1 MHLTM
6 TKNILLRFLSLSLCL
21 APFAP
26 LSAAEP
32 EPKLPPA
39 AAQTVDFQKD
49 IAPILRGSC
58 IKCHSGEEAK
68 GKLRMET
75 RELLMKGGES
85 GAVVVNGKSGES
97 ELIRL
102 VVGLEKERVMPAQ
115 GPRLKEEQIGLL
127 RGWIDQGLKWDAG
140 FRFKPVQQMP
150 LAPRKVNLPQFA
162 AGQAPPNPID
172 LLLRDYFGENKV
184 ELKEFASDRV
194 FARRVYLDLVG
205 KLPPPEFLEQFAAVG
220 NDPLKR
226 QKLVRQLL
234 DDKKAYAEHWLTFWN
249 DQLRNAYRGTGF
261 IDGGRKP
268 ITDWLY
274 KSLYENKPYDQF
286 VHELISPV
294 PGSEGFTG
302 GITWRGVVN
311 ASQRREMQAA
321 QNIGQVFLGTNL
333 KCASCHDS
341 FVNHWKLTDSYGL
354 AAVFADG
361 PLEMHRCDKPTGEM
375 AKVAFIYPQLGS
387 IDAAAPKAERMKQ
400 LADLMTGPK
409 NGRLARVIVNRLWA
423 QLMGQGLVEP
433 LDDLDQPAWNQ
444 DLLDWL
450 AVDLAEHQYDLKH
463 TLELICTS
471 DVYSRPSV
479 GAPKADES
487 EIVFRGPIV
496 KRMSAEQFVDAVSI
510 LTGTPPGQ
518 PAVNP
523 PAVEKGAAAEVKL
536 AGKWIWNDANAAK
549 AASGG
554 RVFFRRTFEL
564 TELPARALAVITCDN
579 EFMLFVNGRKAV
591 EGKEWSSPT
600 SLNLAPYLQKG
611 MNVIAVEATNWP
623 DAETKR
629 GLENKSPNP
638 AGLAFSLAY
647 QMEKGGPWAA
657 LETDET
663 WLAHDK
669 YLVGWGKNDFE
680 PQGWQHAKELG
691 GYDIGPWNIGG
702 KFQSALS
709 TASSTIPGGHVR
721 ASLVN
726 DDPLTRALGRPN
738 REQVVTRRDSLATT
752 LQALEL
758 TNGSTLDAMLKKGAD
773 RLLKIHDETPTPPQ
787 QLVQSIYATALSR
800 EPTAAELATA
810 RELLG
815 EKPTKESVEDLL
827 WIVAMLPEFQLVH

>member
-1 MHLTM
+1 M
-6 TKNILLRFLSLSLCL
+6 TKYILFATISVAFCFAVL
-21 APFAP
+21 AP
-26 LSAAEP
+26 LSALEP

-39 AAQTVDFQKD
+39 SSQVVDFHRD

-58 IKCHSGEEAK
+58 IKCHSGEQAK

-75 RELLMKGGES
+75 RELLLKGGES
-85 GAVVVNGKSGES
+85 GEVVVSGKSGES

-102 VVGLEKERVMPAQ
+102 VAGLEKERVMPAQ
-115 GPRLKEEQIGLL
+115 GPRLKDEQIGLL
-127 RGWIDQGLKWDAG
+127 RAWIDQGLKWDAG
-140 FRFKPVQQMP
+140 FHFKSVQQMP
-150 LAPRKVNLPQFA
+150 LEPRKVTLPRYSE
-162 AGQAPPNPID
+162 GLLSTNPVD
-172 LLLRDYFGENKV
+172 LLLDDYFQQNKV
-184 ELKEFASDRV
+184 KFKEFASDRV

-205 KLPPPEFLEQFAAVG
+205 QLPPPKFVEQFAAVRS
-220 NDPLKR
+220 DHLKR

-234 DDKKAYAEHWLTFWN
+234 DDKKTYAEHWLTFWN

-375 AKVAFIYPQLGS
+375 AKVAFVYPQLGS
-387 IDAAAPKAERMKQ
+387 IDAAASKPERMKQ

-450 AVDLAEHQYDLKH
+450 AADLAEHKYDLKH

-471 DVYSRPSV
+471 DAYSRPSV
-479 GAPKADES
+479 GAPKLDES
-487 EIVFRGPIV
+487 DFVFRGPIV
-496 KRMSAEQFVDAVSI
+496 KRMSAEQFVDAVSV
-510 LTGTPPGQ
+510 LTGTPAGQ
-518 PAVNP
+518 PAVTLP
-523 PAVEKGAAAEVKL
+523 PVTQSSAPSHDVTL

-549 AASGG
+549 GANGG
-554 RVFFRRTFEL
+554 RVFFRKTFEL
-564 TELPARALAVITCDN
+564 TELPARALAVMTCDN
-579 EFMLFVNGRKAV
+579 EFMLFANGRKVV

-600 SLNLAPYLQKG
+600 SLSLAPYLQKG
-611 MNVIAVEATNWP
+611 MNVIAIEATNWP

-647 QMEKGGPWAA
+647 QMEKAGPWAA

-663 WLAHDK
+663 WLAHGK

-680 PQGWQHAKELG
+680 PKGWQHAKELG

-702 KFQSALS
+702 KFQAALG

-758 TNGSTLDAMLKKGAD
+758 TNGSTLDAMLKKGAEK
-773 RLLKIHDETPTPPQ
+773 RLDSTASGKPPTADEITRG
-787 QLVQSIYATALSR
+787 IYAAALSR
-800 EPTAAELATA
+800 QPTAAELASA

>member
-1 MHLTM
+1 MTM
-6 TKNILLRFLSLSLCL
+6 NQMLKPVFVVLLLIGAGSVLSQD
-21 APFAP
+21 
-26 LSAAEP
+26 AA
-32 EPKLPPA
+32 PKLPPPA
-39 AAQTVDFQKD
+39 DRTVDFHRD
-49 IAPILRGSC
+49 IVPILRGSC
-58 IKCHSGEEAK
+58 LKCHSGEQAK
-68 GKLRMET
+68 GSLRMET
-75 RELLMKGGES
+75 RELLLKGGES
-85 GAVVVNGKSGES
+85 SAVVVSGKSGES
-97 ELIRL
+97 ELVRL
-102 VVGLEKERVMPAQ
+102 VAGLEKERVMPAQ
-115 GPRLKEEQIGLL
+115 GPRLKDEQIGVL
-127 RGWIDQGLKWDAG
+127 RAWIDQGLKWDAG
-140 FRFKPVQQMP
+140 FRFKSVQQMP
-150 LAPRKVNLPQFA
+150 LEPRKVALPA
-162 AGQAPPNPID
+162 RAEGLLSVNPID
-172 LLLRDYFGENKV
+172 LLLADYLRQHKMAFS
-184 ELKEFASDRV
+184 EFASDRV
-194 FARRVYLDLVG
+194 FVRRVYLDLVG
-205 KLPPPEFLEQFAAVG
+205 KLPPPDAVDQFAAIKS
-220 NDPLKR
+220 DPLKR

-234 DDKKAYAEHWLTFWN
+234 GDKKAYAEHWLTFWN

-261 IDGGRKP
+261 IDGGRRP

-274 KSLYENKPYDQF
+274 KSLYDNKSYDQF

-294 PGSEGFTG
+294 SGSEGFTG

-354 AAVFADG
+354 AAIFADG

-387 IDAAAPKAERMKQ
+387 IDANASKAERMKQ

-444 DLLDWL
+444 NLLDWL
-450 AVDLAEHQYDLKH
+450 AVDLVEHKYDLKH

-471 DVYSRPSV
+471 AAYQRPSV
-479 GAPKADES
+479 GAPKQDES
-487 EIVFRGPIV
+487 EFVFRGPIV
-496 KRMSAEQFVDAVSI
+496 KRMSAEQFVDAVSV

-518 PAVNP
+518 PAVTLP
-523 PAVEKGAAAEVKL
+523 PVEKGATAEVKL

-554 RVFFRRTFEL
+554 RIFFRKSFEL
-564 TELPARALAVITCDN
+564 TELPTRALAVMTCDN
-579 EFMLFVNGRKAV
+579 EFMLFVNGRKVV

-600 SLNLAPYLQKG
+600 AISLQPYLQKG
-611 MNVIAVEATNWP
+611 MNVIAVEAINWP

-647 QMEKGGPWAA
+647 QLEKSGPWGA
-657 LETDET
+657 LESDET

-680 PQGWQHAKELG
+680 PQRWNHAKELG
-691 GYDIGPWNIGG
+691 GYDIGPWNIAA
-702 KFQSALS
+702 KFQSALT

-758 TNGSTLDAMLKKGAD
+758 TNGTTLDALLKRGAE
-773 RLLKIHDETPTPPQ
+773 RLLKTHDETPLPPQ
-787 QLVQSIYATALSR
+787 QLVYIIYSTALSR
-800 EPTAAELATA
+800 EPTAAELTAA

-815 EKPTKESVEDLL
+815 EKLTKESVEDLL

>member
-1 MHLTM
+1 M
-6 TKNILLRFLSLSLCL
+6 
-21 APFAP
+21 APP
-26 LSAAEP
+26 LYGKQA
-32 EPKLPPA
+32 EPKLPPPA
-39 AAQTVDFQKD
+39 EQTVDFHRD
-49 IAPILRGSC
+49 IVPILRGSC
-58 IKCHSGEEAK
+58 LKCHSGEQAK

-75 RELLMKGGES
+75 RELLLMGGEN
-85 GAVVVNGKSGES
+85 GAVVVSGKSGES
-97 ELIRL
+97 ELVRL
-102 VVGLEKERVMPAQ
+102 VAGLEKERVMPAQ
-115 GPRLKEEQIGLL
+115 GPRLKEEQIGVL
-127 RGWIDQGLKWDAG
+127 RAWIDQGLKWDAG
-140 FRFKPVQQMP
+140 FRFKSVQQMP
-150 LAPRKVNLPQFA
+150 LEPRKVKLPA
-162 AGQAPPNPID
+162 HAEGLLPVNPID
-172 LLLRDYFGENKV
+172 LLLADYWRQKKIEVGEV
-184 ELKEFASDRV
+184 AGDRV

-205 KLPPPEFLEQFAAVG
+205 QLPPAEFVEQFAAGEGKVG
-220 NDPLKR
+220 RSTAPSNDPLKR

-234 DDKKAYAEHWLTFWN
+234 DDKKGYAEHWLTFWN

-274 KSLYENKPYDQF
+274 KSLYDNKPYDRF

-361 PLEMHRCDKPTGEM
+361 PLEMHRCDKPIGEM
-375 AKVAFIYPQLGS
+375 ARVQFIYPQLGS
-387 IDAAAPKAERMKQ
+387 IDAAAPKTERMKQ

-450 AVDLAEHQYDLKH
+450 AADLVEHKYDLKH

-471 DVYSRPSV
+471 AAYSRPSV
-479 GAPKADES
+479 GAPRLDES
-487 EIVFRGPIV
+487 EFVFRGPIV
-496 KRMSAEQFVDAVSI
+496 KRMSAEQFVDAIST
-510 LTGTPPGQ
+510 LTGTPLGQ
-518 PAVNP
+518 PAVTLP
-523 PAVEKGAAAEVKL
+523 PVEKGATAEVKL

-554 RVFFRRTFEL
+554 RVFFRKSFEL
-564 TELPARALAVITCDN
+564 TELPTRALAVMTCDN
-579 EFMLFVNGRKAV
+579 EFMLFVNGQKV
-591 EGKEWSSPT
+591 MEGKEWSSPQAL
-600 SLNLAPYLQKG
+600 SLQPYLQKG
-611 MNVIAVEATNWP
+611 MNVIAIEATNWP
-623 DAETKR
+623 DAETKK

-647 QMEKGGPWAA
+647 QLEKGGPWGA
-657 LETDET
+657 LESDET

-691 GYDIGPWNIGG
+691 GYDIGPWNIAA
-702 KFQSALS
+702 KFQSALT

-726 DDPLTRALGRPN
+726 DDALTRALGRPN

-758 TNGSTLDAMLKKGAD
+758 TNGSTLDA
-773 RLLKIHDETPTPPQ
+773 LLKRGAEKWLESASDVEGKTSAPDYITRG
-787 QLVQSIYATALSR
+787 IYTTALSR
-800 EPTAAELATA
+800 EPTAAELAAA

-815 EKPTKESVEDLL
+815 DKPTKESVEDLL

>member
-1 MHLTM
+1 MSNNLCTV
-6 TKNILLRFLSLSLCL
+6 TVCVFLGCS
-21 APFAP
+21 
-26 LSAAEP
+26 SAASLFGEDTR
-32 EPKLPPA
+32 PKLPPLA
-39 AAQTVDFQKD
+39 EGTVDFHRD
-49 IAPILRGSC
+49 IVPILRGSC
-58 IKCHSGEEAK
+58 LKCHSGEQAK

-75 RELLMKGGES
+75 RELLLKGGEN
-85 GAVVVNGKSGES
+85 GAVVVSGKSGES

-102 VVGLEKERVMPAQ
+102 VAGLEKERVMPQQ

-127 RGWIDQGLKWDAG
+127 RAWIDQGLRWDTG
-140 FRFKPVQQMP
+140 FRFKSVQQMP
-150 LAPRKVNLPQFA
+150 LEPRNVTLPPHK
-162 AGQAPPNPID
+162 AGPLSVNPID
-172 LLLRDYFGENKV
+172 LLLRDYSREHKIEFS
-184 ELKEFASDRV
+184 EFAGDRV

-205 KLPPPEFLEQFAAVG
+205 QLPPPEFVEQFAAVG
-220 NDPLKR
+220 NDPPKR
-226 QKLVRQLL
+226 HNLVRRLL

-261 IDGGRKP
+261 IDGGRQP
-268 ITDWLY
+268 ITNWLY

-354 AAVFADG
+354 AAIFADG

-375 AKVAFIYPQLGS
+375 ARVAFIYPQLGS
-387 IDAAAPKAERMKQ
+387 IDAVAPKAERMKQ

-450 AVDLAEHQYDLKH
+450 AVDLVEHKYDLKH

-471 DVYSRPSV
+471 DAYSRPSV
-479 GAPKADES
+479 GAPKLDGS
-487 EIVFRGPIV
+487 DFVFRGPIV
-496 KRMSAEQFVDAVSI
+496 KRMSAEQFVDAVSV

-523 PAVEKGAAAEVKL
+523 PAMEKGAAAEVKL
-536 AGKWIWNDANAAK
+536 AGKWIWNDVNAAK

-554 RVFFRRTFEL
+554 RVFFRKTFDL
-564 TELPARALAVITCDN
+564 TELPTRALAVMTCDN
-579 EFMLFVNGRKAV
+579 ELMLFVNGRKVV
-591 EGKEWSSPT
+591 ESKEWGSPVAM
-600 SLNLAPYLQKG
+600 SLSPYLQKG
-611 MNVIAVEATNWP
+611 MNVIAIEATNWP
-623 DAETKR
+623 DAETKK

-647 QMEKGGPWAA
+647 QMEKSGPWAA

-680 PQGWQHAKELG
+680 PLGWQHAKELG
-691 GYDIGPWNIGG
+691 GYDIGPWNIAS

-709 TASSTIPGGHVR
+709 TASSTFPGGHVR

-758 TNGSTLDAMLKKGAD
+758 TNGTTLDAMLKKGAEKW
-773 RLLKIHDETPTPPQ
+773 LKSPSSNKALSPDQITRG
-787 QLVQSIYATALSR
+787 IYATALSR
-800 EPTAAELATA
+800 QPTPKELASA
-810 RELLG
+810 HELLD